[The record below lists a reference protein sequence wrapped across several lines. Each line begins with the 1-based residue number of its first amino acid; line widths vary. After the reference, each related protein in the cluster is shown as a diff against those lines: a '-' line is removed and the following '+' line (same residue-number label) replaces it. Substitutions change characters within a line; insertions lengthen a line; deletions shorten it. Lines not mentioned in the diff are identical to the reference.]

1 MRTASGNNAG
11 HPKIRSDRAPLQS
24 ARNKNGAGAE
34 RLNTT
39 SQGQRPWLQSA
50 RNKNGAGAERL
61 NTTSQGQRP
70 WLQSARVTWKPGTM
84 LAPVP
89 AVMVSCGGKD
99 GYKPN
104 IITLAWAGTVCSE
117 PPMISVSIRPER
129 YSYEIISKTGEFVV
143 NVTTAA
149 LAKATD
155 MCGVKSG
162 RDVDKFAMT
171 GLTPLP
177 SNVVSAPAIAE
188 SPVNIE
194 CRVKSTHKLG
204 SHVLFLAEI
213 VSVQVSEELMD
224 KKGKLRLEHAD
235 LLAYAHGEYYVLG
248 RRLGFFGFSVKR
260 K

>member
-1 MRTASGNNAG
+1 MRTSTAKKQGPAKAR
-11 HPKIRSDRAPLQS
+11 PDRAPLQ
-24 ARNKNGAGAE
+24 N
-34 RLNTT
+34 
-39 SQGQRPWLQSA
+39 A